1 LEAITKGLLSS
12 PSKPAFLIH
21 LSGTGIVADWHDPTY
36 LGKLNPKVWSDIS
49 NIDEITSRPD
59 GELHRQ
65 TEKYLQSVV
74 AKHNDKLKIA
84 IICPPDIY
92 GPGRGP
98 GRQQSVYFPVF
109 VKEMEKVGPP
119 FYVGEGTNTRSWVH
133 IEDLMAVYLKLV
145 EAAVAGGGN
154 VDWGKEVKWYLRL
167 YSMRLLT
174 VPGLLFHRFPG
185 GIPNRHSRR
194 RWQDPQAPRP
204 NRGCQSNP
212 APVRTSQANVGSVWS
227 QGLWHLYVRSK
238 LADEG
243 GSSGE
248 IARISAKASDFM
260 GYDGGGSA
268 CLLSISG
275 LPSLL
280 RRGFA
285 SCSCRCVE
293 RSLCCCYPL
302 K

>member
-36 LGKLNPKVWSDIS
+36 LGKLGPKVWSDIS

-59 GELHRQ
+59 GELHRK
-65 TEKYLQSVV
+65 TEKYLQSVI
-74 AKHNDKLKIA
+74 AKHHNKLKIA

-133 IEDLMAVYLKLV
+133 IEDLMTVYSKLV

-154 VDWGKEVKWYLRL
+154 VDWGKEVTGTHARCMHKQ
-167 YSMRLLT
+167 LLT
-174 VPGLLFHRFPG
+174 VPGLLLYRFPRG
-185 GIPNRHSRR
+185 VSNRYSHSG
-194 RWQDPQAPRP
+194 WQDPQAPRP
-204 NRGCQSNP
+204 NRGWQPNP
-212 APVRTSQANVGSVWS
+212 APTRTSQLDVGS
-227 QGLWHLYVRSK
+227 LW
-238 LADEG
+238 
-243 GSSGE
+243 
-248 IARISAKASDFM
+248 
-260 GYDGGGSA
+260 
-268 CLLSISG
+268 
-275 LPSLL
+275 P
-280 RRGFA
+280 
-285 SCSCRCVE
+285 
-293 RSLCCCYPL
+293 
-302 K
+302 

>member
-12 PSKPAFLIH
+12 SSKPAFLIH

-74 AKHNDKLKIA
+74 AKHHDKLKIA

-109 VKEMEKVGPP
+109 VKEMERVGPP

-133 IEDLMAVYLKLV
+133 IEDLMTVYLKLV
-145 EAAVAGGGN
+145 EAAAAGGGIA
-154 VDWGKEVKWYLRL
+154 DWGKEVQHTYCWCMQRDCWLFQGYYFTASQEASQIDIATAVGKILKRHGRVEDANPIQL
-167 YSMRLLT
+167 PLEQVSSMVAHYSLKDLGAYMFAANSRTKADRAEKLLGYK
-174 VPGLLFHRFPG
+174 PEHPNLWDAMEADLLACFQ
-185 GIPNRHSRR
+185 
-194 RWQDPQAPRP
+194 WAVLQA
-204 NRGCQSNP
+204 C
-212 APVRTSQANVGSVWS
+212 
-227 QGLWHLYVRSK
+227 
-238 LADEG
+238 
-243 GSSGE
+243 
-248 IARISAKASDFM
+248 SDM
-260 GYDGGGSA
+260 V
-268 CLLSISG
+268 IH
-275 LPSLL
+275 SLL
-280 RRGFA
+280 
-285 SCSCRCVE
+285 
-293 RSLCCCYPL
+293 
-302 K
+302 